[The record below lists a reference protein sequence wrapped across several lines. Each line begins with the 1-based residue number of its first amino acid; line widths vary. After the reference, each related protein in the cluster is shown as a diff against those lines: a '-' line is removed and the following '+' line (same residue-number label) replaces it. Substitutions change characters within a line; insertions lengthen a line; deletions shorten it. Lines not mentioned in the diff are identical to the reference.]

1 MGSTKTRTGEKPCDL
16 KRFRER
22 TYRGGGRFSRGGETT
37 KDNVYYKL
45 PIQTP
50 D

>member
-22 TYRGGGRFSRGGETT
+22 TYRGGRFSRGGETT